1 MSLMSS
7 LYTGSSG
14 LRVSQNAMN
23 ATAHNLANVDT
34 RGYTRQQV
42 IIKDTGYQT
51 IGRNPISTFQIGTGA
66 DISTLATYRNMFY
79 DQSYRENNGRLGFYN
94 AQYEA
99 VEEIENL
106 FGEMQGVAFQDS
118 ISRLWKSMQE
128 LSKDPGNIVVRSDF
142 VSSCVSFLERSK
154 NIMNQLEKYQES
166 LNTNILTQVD
176 KINSYGKQIAELN
189 VKIAQAEAGGRER
202 ANDYRDQ
209 RNVLLDEL
217 SNIVKISYYETMTG
231 QVTVN
236 IEGTNFVTDGYYN
249 AMSTAKI
256 SESSP
261 MIKPIWKHLGDQD
274 VFVEGQEISTEK
286 NTNVGYLKGI
296 VLGRGNGQANYTN
309 IPKKPNRE
317 DYQNDAAYDKDM
329 AQYKKDL
336 EEYNNTLGV
345 STVMRI
351 QAQIDQLVHGIVT
364 KINDTL
370 CPNKAIVDQATGET
384 VYVLDVEK
392 APIGMDEEKK
402 AGVELF
408 IRKHQ
413 NRYEEVVINGE
424 KYLKYIEEDPSK
436 QITLYT
442 LDQLA
447 VNPEILNN
455 YSKLPLSS
463 NNSVGFDQAVCEQ
476 LTQEWTKAF
485 ATLTPESLTSFDINN
500 YYTNMIGELA
510 NVGNQFMKLAQ
521 SQELARNTVDAER
534 MSASGVSS
542 DEELTNMIRFQH
554 AYSAASRYI
563 TTVNDMLEV
572 LLNL

>member
-51 IGRNPISTFQIGTGA
+51 IGRNSISTFQIGLGA
-66 DISTLATYRNMFY
+66 DISTLATYRNIFY
-79 DQSYRENNGRLGFYN
+79 DQSYRENNGRLGFYT

-99 VEEIENL
+99 VDEIENL

-118 ISRLWKSMQE
+118 ISRLWQSMQE

-142 VSSCVSFLERSK
+142 ASSCVSFLERGK

-176 KINSYGKQIAELN
+176 RINEYGKQIAELN
-189 VKIAQAEAGGRER
+189 VKVAQAEAGDIER

-236 IEGTNFVTDGYYN
+236 IEGTNFVLDGTYN
-249 AMSTAKI
+249 EMSTTKI
-256 SESSP
+256 NESSP

-296 VLGRGNGQANYTN
+296 IIGRGNGQANYTN

-317 DYQNDAAYDKDM
+317 DYQDDAAYDKDLE
-329 AQYKKDL
+329 QYKKDL
-336 EEYNNTLGV
+336 KEYNNTLGV

-351 QAQIDQLVHGIVT
+351 QAQMDQLVHGIVT

-370 CPNKAIVDQATGET
+370 CPNKAIVDQVTGKT

-424 KYLKYIEEDPSK
+424 KYQKYIEEDPSA
-436 QITLYT
+436 QVTLYT

-510 NVGNQFMKLAQ
+510 NVGNQYMKLAQ
-521 SQELARNTVDAER
+521 SQELAMNTVDSER

-572 LLNL
+572 LMNL